1 MQIASIASFVPSTG
15 IVNPAQAVI
24 LSANYASVAASALGR
39 TAAPTQNRASTLA
52 PIPAPGAVSGAVSG
66 AVLIP
71 VSGAVLSAA
80 STAASGPASGPASSQ
95 TSSEVASTAAP
106 GPGASSSGGAAKPNQ
121 AQAAADAAAL
131 AQEMM
136 VAGYSTIVHGTNYTG
151 VVDSSAGVYTG
162 SVFNLA
168 MAKST
173 GVSVEAVDTALTMR
187 IDELV

>member
-52 PIPAPGAVSGAVSG
+52 PIPAPGAVSG